1 MNKRTSAFRALV
13 KFDEAKPD
21 VERVYNVDCIN
32 SIIKMGRDAGFF
44 VTYNHP
50 TWSGES
56 YDAYMNYEGMHAM
69 EICNYECICLG
80 HDEHNEKIYDAM
92 LKSGK
97 RVYCVAT
104 DDNHNKPNMESSFGA
119 FTMIKAEKLKYE
131 MITEALVKGAFYA
144 TEGPLI
150 DELWYEDGKV
160 YIEFS
165 PAREAFITNANRKV
179 SRVKGKN
186 GELITTACFNVE
198 NDDMFFRITV
208 EGADGKRAYTNAYF
222 VDALTEA

>member
-1 MNKRTSAFRALV
+1 MGLNA
-13 KFDEAKPD
+13 E
-21 VERVYNVDCIN
+21 EYIN
-32 SIIKMGRDAGFF
+32 IIKKEIEEYTEETVDYTVALLKKYGFF
-44 VTYNHP
+44 DTCCFYAFNARIIK
-50 TWSGES
+50 
-56 YDAYMNYEGMHAM
+56 YMHAM

-97 RVYCVAT
+97 RIYCVAT
-104 DDNHNKPNMESSFGA
+104 DDNHNKPDMESSFGA

-131 MITEALVKGAFYA
+131 MITEALVKGEFYA

-150 DELWYEDGKV
+150 NELWYEDGKV

-165 PAREAFITNANRKV
+165 PAREAFITNANRRV
-179 SRVKGKN
+179 SRVKDKN
-186 GELITTACFNVE
+186 GELITKACFNVE

-222 VDALTEA
+222 IDALTEA